1 MAAPDPER
9 GAVVRAIVVLRDGE
23 PSDELV
29 RELQEHCKRATAPYK
44 FPRIVEFA
52 DELPKTRER
61 QDQARGAESAGER
74 GPQLGGSF
82 AGIFAVTNLGL
93 LAIGATLPVLP
104 NFVSEQLNGTDLE
117 VGIVT
122 GAFALTGIVCRP
134 IAGNFADRRG
144 PPGDRDRRRRPRGDR
159 RRAAVPA
166 RRASPGLIVSRLFL
180 GAGEGTV
187 FTAGSAWVIDM
198 APEERRGRMIG
209 LYGLAI
215 WTGLT
220 LGPPVGELLLH
231 LGGYNLVWAFAA
243 AAPLRSRAIVASRLP
258 EGVAPAG
265 ERARGPLISREAAG
279 PGGTFAL
286 GVIGYAAVAA
296 FIVLS
301 LDQRG
306 IGHGAE
312 VFSVFAG
319 TVVATRLV
327 GGGLPDR
334 IGPAQ
339 CAFGAALTEAAGLF
353 LIGIAD
359 TLFVV
364 VLGAI
369 AMGAGV
375 LAAVPLAVA
384 AGRQPGRPGAPRGGD
399 GNLHRQLRPRDADR
413 LSRGRR
419 RGGAGRLPRRLLL
432 RLRARRSPARRSPA
446 PSSSAS
452 HCPPRPDSDGE
463 ERRRR
468 LVAPHRQNRARRRQP
483 RPAPRY
489 AGRR

>member
-1 MAAPDPER
+1 MSEDRSWAA
-9 GAVVRAIVVLRDGE
+9 
-23 PSDELV
+23 
-29 RELQEHCKRATAPYK
+29 
-44 FPRIVEFA
+44 
-52 DELPKTRER
+52 
-61 QDQARGAESAGER
+61 
-74 GPQLGGSF
+74 F

-104 NFVSEQLNGTDLE
+104 RFVSEQLNGSDLE

-122 GAFALTGIVCRP
+122 GAFALTGIFCRP

-144 PPGDRDRRRRPRGDR
+144 RRVTVIAG
-159 RRAAVPA
+159 AGLAVIAGALLFLPA
-166 RRASPGLIVSRLFL
+166 SIPGLIVSRLFL

-187 FTAGSAWVIDM
+187 FTAGSAWVVDM

-243 AAPLRSRAIVASRLP
+243 AAPLTAALVAARLP
-258 EGVAPAG
+258 EGVAPAA

-306 IGHGAE
+306 IGHGAA

-334 IGPAQ
+334 IGAAQ

-364 VLGAI
+364 MLGAI
-369 AMGAGV
+369 AMGAAFS
-375 LAAVPLAVA
+375 LLFPSLSLLAVNRVVPERRGA
-384 AGRQPGRPGAPRGGD
+384 AMGTFTANFDLGMLIGSPAVGAAAALGGYRAAFFFACAAALACATLTGAFFVRQP
-399 GNLHRQLRPRDADR
+399 
-413 LSRGRR
+413 
-419 RGGAGRLPRRLLL
+419 LP
-432 RLRARRSPARRSPA
+432 A
-446 PSSSAS
+446 
-452 HCPPRPDSDGE
+452 
-463 ERRRR
+463 
-468 LVAPHRQNRARRRQP
+468 QT
-483 RPAPRY
+483 
-489 AGRR
+489 